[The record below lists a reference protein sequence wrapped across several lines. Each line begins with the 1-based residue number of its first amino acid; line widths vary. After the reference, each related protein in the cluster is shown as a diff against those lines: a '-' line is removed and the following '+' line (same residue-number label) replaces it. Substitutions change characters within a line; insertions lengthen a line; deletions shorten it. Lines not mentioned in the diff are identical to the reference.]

1 MKKQLLVLFALVAV
15 MGTNVQ
21 ARSLKND
28 YLPVFTRFFVK
39 ILCKGI

>member
-28 YLPVFTRFFVK
+28 YKLPDNAAVRSLT
-39 ILCKGI
+39 